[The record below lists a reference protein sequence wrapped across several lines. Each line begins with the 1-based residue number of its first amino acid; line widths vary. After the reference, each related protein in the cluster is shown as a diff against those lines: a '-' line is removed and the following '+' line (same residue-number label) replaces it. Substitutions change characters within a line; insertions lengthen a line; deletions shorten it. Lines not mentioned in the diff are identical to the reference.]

1 MRGISASLAIL
12 LAALLV
18 PSAAMAD
25 TLYVAPP
32 PAVGP
37 GHPLRL
43 GPDHRAAQI
52 GDLLHVQF
60 NFAVQSNSTDVSTN
74 AKNFSVGSSNG
85 SGGAGTSGIRLL
97 GGLINVPTSLGG
109 NTGSQSSRTENG
121 ATTFVSDMMATVVN
135 VLPSGVLQI
144 AGDQR
149 MVVNGQTQTLHI
161 TGFVRPE
168 DIDTTDTVLSSR
180 VADVEGSFNGNFQ
193 QKKVGIIRKILNW
206 LF

>member
-1 MRGISASLAIL
+1 MRSVAAIVLAML
-12 LAALLV
+12 MLPA
-18 PSAAMAD
+18 AAMAD
-25 TLYVAPP
+25 TLYVAAPP
-32 PAVGP
+32 PVGP

-60 NFAVQSNSTDVSTN
+60 NFTVNANSSDVSNDSKQFN
-74 AKNFSVGSSNG
+74 AGASNG
-85 SGGAGTSGIRLL
+85 ASGTSSGIRLL
-97 GGLINVPTSLGG
+97 GGLVSIPTSIGG
-109 NTGSQSSRTENG
+109 NTGTQSSRTETG
-121 ATTFVSDMMATVVN
+121 TTSFVSDMMATVVN
-135 VLPSGVLQI
+135 VLPSGVMQI

-168 DIDTTDTVLSSR
+168 DIDSSDTVLSSR
-180 VADVEGSFNGNFQ
+180 VADVEGTFNGNFQ
-193 QKKVGIIRKILNW
+193 EKRVGLIRKILNW

>member
-1 MRGISASLAIL
+1 MKRFAI
-12 LAALLV
+12 ALLISV
-18 PSAAMAD
+18 LPASALAD

-32 PAVGP
+32 APAAP

-43 GPDHRAAQI
+43 GPDHRATQV

-60 NFAVQSNSTDVSTN
+60 NFAVQSTSSDVVNNSKQFNVGAPGGTG
-74 AKNFSVGSSNG
+74 NFSLGFLRIPSSI
-85 SGGAGTSGIRLL
+85 GGQTGT
-97 GGLINVPTSLGG
+97 
-109 NTGSQSSRTENG
+109 QSSKTENG
-121 ATTFVSDMMATVVN
+121 ATTFVSDMMATVIN

-149 MVVNGQTQTLHI
+149 MAVNGQTQTLHI

-168 DIDTTDTVLSSR
+168 DIDSSDTVLSSR
-180 VADVEGSFNGNFQ
+180 VADVEGSFSGNFQ
-193 QKKVGIIRKILNW
+193 EKNVGLLRRILNI

>member
-12 LAALLV
+12 LAALLA
-18 PSAAMAD
+18 PSAAIAD

-74 AKNFSVGSSNG
+74 AKNFSVGSSNA

-180 VADVEGSFNGNFQ
+180 VADVDGSFSGNFQ
-193 QKKVGIIRKILNW
+193 EQKVGLVRKILNW

>member
-1 MRGISASLAIL
+1 MRRYAATAIAIAML
-12 LAALLV
+12 LLPA
-18 PSAAMAD
+18 AAMAD

-32 PAVGP
+32 PPVGP

-43 GPDHRAAQI
+43 GPDHRAGQT
-52 GDLLHVQF
+52 GDLLHIQF
-60 NFAVQSNSTDVSTN
+60 NFAVQSNSSDVSNNSKQFN
-74 AKNFSVGSSNG
+74 AGASNG
-85 SGGAGTSGIRLL
+85 AAGTSSGIRLL
-97 GGLINVPTSLGG
+97 GGLVNIPTSLGG
-109 NTGSQSSRTENG
+109 STGTQSSHTENG
-121 ATTFVSDMMATVVN
+121 TTSFVSDMMATVIN

-149 MVVNGQTQTLHI
+149 MLINGQTQTLHI

-168 DIDTTDTVLSSR
+168 DIDSSDTVLSSR

-193 QKKVGIIRKILNW
+193 EKHVGIIRHILNW